1 MIKSISYWSF
11 EGGLDGSCPFE
22 RAVLQAKAAGFAGI
36 EPAIATAGILTAKTD
51 ERSCQDYRSI
61 AARHSIVVQTLASG
75 MSWGSSPTHP
85 DPAIR
90 RQSIDLHREA
100 LKRAAWIGAQ
110 AMLFVPGAITIPWD
124 PSYPAVPY
132 DQAYRWAGEAV
143 SELLQT
149 AEAVGVDLCVE
160 NVWNGL
166 FYSPLELAGFVD
178 QFKSKRVG
186 VYFDVGNVLGYHQH
200 PQHWASILGQRIKRV
215 HIKDFKRA
223 VGNLSGFCDLL
234 EGDVP
239 WKETIHA
246 LRQNGYDKTIVAEM
260 IPPTPGILERTSAA
274 MDRILA
280 M

>member
-1 MIKSISYWSF
+1 VIKSISYWSF

-36 EPAIATAGILTAKTD
+36 EPAIATAGILTPKTD
-51 ERSCQDYRSI
+51 ERTCQDYRSI

-85 DPAIR
+85 DPTVR

-100 LKRAAWIGAQ
+100 LTRAAWIGAQ

-124 PSYPAVPY
+124 PAYPAVPY

-143 SELLQT
+143 SELLPT
-149 AEAVGVDLCVE
+149 ADSVGVDLCVE

-186 VYFDVGNVLGYHQH
+186 IYFDVGNVLGYHQH
-200 PQHWASILGQRIKRV
+200 PQHWASILGHRIKRV

-246 LRQNGYDKTIVAEM
+246 LRQNGYDKTVVAEM